1 MASHNVN
8 QYTNQKAIAVSAKL
22 CDRLYYPIEGFKIM
36 PQTTATLTS
45 CVKPVEELRAVEISF
60 EDHEFYAGQK
70 LVASVTHDDDLTQP
84 WIVMVNGEEI
94 HRANTFKRC
103 HSYITWHYQRGTLP
117 IQEEETPVATT
128 GNEVMCEIA
137 AQCEQFGFELL
148 DDGIYKDEQ
157 KLGSVGCTDGRWWVI
172 RATSVHQQKIPCD
185 SARKA
190 MWVLSMVE
198 LTQPSREELLDKPF
212 DRLTANDRNSYGN
225 ISHPQ
230 TSLLITVSSQT
241 PTWHG

>member
-1 MASHNVN
+1 
-8 QYTNQKAIAVSAKL
+8 
-22 CDRLYYPIEGFKIM
+22 M
-36 PQTTATLTS
+36 PQTTTTVTS
-45 CVKPVEELRAVEISF
+45 CVKPVEELRSVEISF

-70 LVASVTHDDDLTQP
+70 LVASITHDDDLTQP

-117 IQEEETPVATT
+117 IQEEEETPVTT
-128 GNEVMCEIA
+128 MGNEIMVHIADECEKY
-137 AQCEQFGFELL
+137 GFEIL
-148 DDGIYKDEQ
+148 DDGIYNQEQ
-157 KLGSVGCTDGRWWVI
+157 KLGEVGCTNSRWWVI

-185 SARKA
+185 SALDA
-190 MWVLSMVE
+190 VWVLSMVE

-230 TSLLITVSSQT
+230 TSLLIAVSSQT

>member
-22 CDRLYYPIEGFKIM
+22 CDRLYHLIEGFKIM
-36 PQTTATLTS
+36 PQTTTTVTS
-45 CVKPVEELRAVEISF
+45 CVKPVEELRSVEISF

-70 LVASVTHDDDLTQP
+70 LVASITHDDDLTQP
-84 WIVMVNGEEI
+84 WIVMVNAEEI

-117 IQEEETPVATT
+117 IQEETPVATT
-128 GNEVMCEIA
+128 GNEIMVQIA
-137 AQCEQFGFELL
+137 DECDKYGFEILN
-148 DDGIYKDEQ
+148 DGIYDHDQ
-157 KLGSVGCTDGRWWVI
+157 KLGEVGCTNGRWWVI
-172 RATSVHQQKIPCD
+172 RATSVHQQKISCD
-185 SARKA
+185 SAREA
-190 MWVLSMVE
+190 VWVLSMVE
-198 LTQPSREELLDKPF
+198 LTQPSSEELLDKPF

-230 TSLLITVSSQT
+230 TSPLIAVGSQT

>member
-1 MASHNVN
+1 MPQRQLVHKS
-8 QYTNQKAIAVSAKL
+8 KGDRRFLRSR
-22 CDRLYYPIEGFKIM
+22 DRLYHPIEGFKIM
-36 PQTTATLTS
+36 PQTITTVTS
-45 CVKPVEELRAVEISF
+45 CVKPVEELRSVEISF

-70 LVASVTHDDDLTQP
+70 LVASITHDDDLTQP

-128 GNEVMCEIA
+128 GNEIMVQIADECEKY
-137 AQCEQFGFELL
+137 GFEILS
-148 DDGIYKDEQ
+148 DGIYDQ
-157 KLGSVGCTDGRWWVI
+157 DRKLGEVGCTNSRWWVI

-185 SARKA
+185 SAFDA
-190 MWVLSMVE
+190 VWVLSIVE

-230 TSLLITVSSQT
+230 TSLLIAVNSQT

>member
-1 MASHNVN
+1 
-8 QYTNQKAIAVSAKL
+8 
-22 CDRLYYPIEGFKIM
+22 M

-45 CVKPVEELRAVEISF
+45 CVKPVEELRSVEISF

-70 LVASVTHDDDLTQP
+70 LVASITHDDDLTQP

-117 IQEEETPVATT
+117 IQEETPVATT
-128 GNEVMCEIA
+128 GNEVMCSIA

-157 KLGSVGCTDGRWWVI
+157 KLGSIGCTEGKWWVI
-172 RATSVHQQKIPCD
+172 RATSVHQQKVPCD
-185 SARKA
+185 SVREAV
-190 MWVLSMVE
+190 WSLSMVE
-198 LTQPSREELLDKPF
+198 ITCCEDLLDRPFDQLTTDQWRRLVEYQPRLESRELV
-212 DRLTANDRNSYGN
+212 AA
-225 ISHPQ
+225 
-230 TSLLITVSSQT
+230 
-241 PTWHG
+241 

>member
-1 MASHNVN
+1 MCKHNVVHV
-8 QYTNQKAIAVSAKL
+8 NQKAIACLRNTAIAFI
-22 CDRLYYPIEGFKIM
+22 PITEITIM
-36 PQTTATLTS
+36 PQTTTVTS
-45 CVKPVEELRAVEISF
+45 CVKPVEELRSVEISF

-70 LVASVTHDDDLTQP
+70 LVASITHDDDLTQP

-128 GNEVMCEIA
+128 GNEIMVQIADECEKY
-137 AQCEQFGFELL
+137 GFEIL
-148 DDGIYKDEQ
+148 DDGIYDHEQ
-157 KLGSVGCTDGRWWVI
+157 KLGEVGCTNGRWWVI

-185 SARKA
+185 SALDA
-190 MWVLSMVE
+190 VWVLSMIE

-230 TSLLITVSSQT
+230 TSLLIAVGSQT
-241 PTWHG
+241 PIWHR

>member
-1 MASHNVN
+1 
-8 QYTNQKAIAVSAKL
+8 
-22 CDRLYYPIEGFKIM
+22 M

-45 CVKPVEELRAVEISF
+45 CVRPVEELRSVEISF
-60 EDHEFYAGQK
+60 ENHEFYAGQK
-70 LVASVTHDDDLTQP
+70 LVASITHDDDLTQP

-128 GNEVMCEIA
+128 GNEIMVQIADECEKY
-137 AQCEQFGFELL
+137 GFEILN
-148 DDGIYKDEQ
+148 DGIYDHDR
-157 KLGSVGCTDGRWWVI
+157 KLGEVGCTNSRWWVI

-185 SARKA
+185 SAFDA
-190 MWVLSMVE
+190 VWALSMVE
-198 LTQPSREELLDKPF
+198 LTQPSCKELLDKPF

-225 ISHPQ
+225 ISHSQ
-230 TSLLITVSSQT
+230 TSLLIAVSSQT

>member
-22 CDRLYYPIEGFKIM
+22 CDRLYHPIEGFKIM
-36 PQTTATLTS
+36 PQTTATVTS
-45 CVKPVEELRAVEISF
+45 CVKPVEELRSVEISF

-70 LVASVTHDDDLTQP
+70 LVASMTHDDDLTQP

-103 HSYITWHYQRGTLP
+103 HRYITWHYQRGTLP
-117 IQEEETPVATT
+117 VHEETPVPTT
-128 GNEVMCEIA
+128 GNEIMVQIADECEKY
-137 AQCEQFGFELL
+137 GFEIL
-148 DDGIYKDEQ
+148 DDGIHDHEQ
-157 KLGSVGCTDGRWWVI
+157 KLGEVGCTNGRWWVI

-185 SARKA
+185 SALDA
-190 MWVLSMVE
+190 VWVLSMVE

-212 DRLTANDRNSYGN
+212 DRLTANDKNSYGN
-225 ISHPQ
+225 VSHPQ
-230 TSLLITVSSQT
+230 TSLLIAVGSET
-241 PTWHG
+241 PTWRG